1 MQADFFG
8 EFGLACSPV
17 YESVMRYLPDEEKD
31 SWPPMDDG
39 AFAYH
44 TPIFN
49 TRQGVSRLSQY
60 ANYFVPKDCTLEEY
74 TVGSQLSQAVG
85 VRAVLERARARWPE
99 CSGCLYYKMNDNFPA
114 ASWACVDWYG
124 APKIGHYFFQDA
136 FSPLHACVLF
146 ETLNFAGTPTE
157 LPVYLLDD
165 ADALADSKW
174 KVVAWVYDSGLQEV
188 KRAEFEGE
196 GSIRALLSLGTLSL
210 EFEETDSTPLLIVVE
225 VVKDGLVA
233 DRTFYFTNFEA
244 EKGCL
249 FTLPQTELEMSVKG
263 NTVTVK
269 NVGELAAVAV
279 NVAQP
284 GHLDTFTVSDN
295 YFWLGA
301 GETWM
306 VEVDATD
313 GLTVSAW
320 NAKS

>member
-1 MQADFFG
+1 M
-8 EFGLACSPV
+8 
-17 YESVMRYLPDEEKD
+17 
-31 SWPPMDDG
+31 
-39 AFAYH
+39 
-44 TPIFN
+44 
-49 TRQGVSRLSQY
+49 
-60 ANYFVPKDCTLEEY
+60 
-74 TVGSQLSQAVG
+74 
-85 VRAVLERARARWPE
+85 
-99 CSGCLYYKMNDNFPA
+99 
-114 ASWACVDWYG
+114 
-124 APKIGHYFFQDA
+124 
-136 FSPLHACVLF
+136 
-146 ETLNFAGTPTE
+146 
-157 LPVYLLDD
+157 YLLDD

-188 KRAEFEGE
+188 KRVEFEGE
-196 GSIRALLSLGTLSL
+196 GSIKALLSLGTLSL
-210 EFEETDSTPLLIVVE
+210 EFEETDSTPLLIVVQ

-269 NVGELAAVAV
+269 NVGELPAVAV
-279 NVAQP
+279 TVARP

-320 NAKS
+320 NAKA